1 MNTTNKTEIILGPD
15 SKIIRRKV
23 TEEEIILQ
31 PDVLTSISGNIVR
44 TVYHAFELDSLPV
57 RICAGKDSSQ
67 FMVPVKELRLKA
79 PFAAESGGIL
89 QATFSGKE
97 PIFDLG
103 WVVPDDMKLWFI
115 ATIVTMKYPQ
125 LVECHLLAFDTGARC
140 YRLPLGNLFEGQ
152 ANICMGEFDATGKT
166 CQEILQKC
174 WVQFN
179 SSQWN
184 GDLDTKP
191 AWAAGLFRYYAKNDG
206 FIQLAPEVAWTELAT
221 KIAPPILNFI
231 TI

>member
-31 PDVLTSISGNIVR
+31 PDVLTSISGNVIR
-44 TVYHAFELDSLPV
+44 TVYNAFDFEGLPV
-57 RICAGKDSSQ
+57 RVCVGKYSSQ

-79 PFAAESGGIL
+79 PFEAKEGGIL
-89 QATFSGKE
+89 HATFSGKE
-97 PIFDLG
+97 PIFDMG
-103 WVVPDDMKLWFI
+103 WIVPDDMKLWFI
-115 ATIVTMKYPQ
+115 CTIQGTRLPQ
-125 LVECHLLAFDTGARC
+125 LVECHLLAFDLAARC
-140 YRLPLGNLFEGQ
+140 FRLPLGNLFEGQ
-152 ANICMGEFDATGKT
+152 ANICMGEFDANGST
-166 CQEILQKC
+166 CQEILQKS

-184 GDLDTKP
+184 GDLDSS
-191 AWAAGLFRYYAKNDG
+191 ASWAASLFRFQAKNDG
-206 FIQLAPEVAWTELAT
+206 FVQLAPEVAWTELAT

-231 TI
+231 AI